1 MGGKYGDNW
10 GLSMARARA
19 VQRFFIGQVGNDNE
33 PYVNEKNTAISA
45 YADTDPLVSEQTATA
60 DKKNRRIEI
69 FIQRKYEKNTE
80 SKN

>member
-10 GLSMARARA
+10 GLSVARARA
-19 VQRFFIGQVGNDNE
+19 VQKFLIGQVGSNNE

-45 YADTDPLVSEQTATA
+45 YADTSPLDSKQTNAA